1 MKQIYITPEGL
12 EKAKKELQ
20 ELVENKRPE
29 VIQKIEA
36 AKALGDLSENA
47 EYHEAKEQ
55 QGFIEGRIAE
65 LEYLIS
71 NAIVVQNNKSNDIV
85 DIGKTIKV
93 KSGRDAREF
102 IIVGANEADPIHGKI
117 SNESPLGEA
126 FLGRKVG
133 ETIEVHVPKGIVKY
147 QILEIY

>member
-12 EKAKKELQ
+12 EKAKKEHQ
-20 ELVENKRPE
+20 EFIEEKRPE
-29 VIQKIEA
+29 VIQKIES

-55 QGFIEGRIAE
+55 QGFIEGRIRE
-65 LEYLIS
+65 LEYLIH
-71 NAIVVQNNKSNDIV
+71 NATVVENNHSTDKIE
-85 DIGKTIKV
+85 IGKNVKV
-93 KSGRDAREF
+93 KNGKETKEF
-102 IIVGANEADPIHGKI
+102 TLVGANEADPVGGKI

-126 FLGRKVG
+126 LLGKKIG
-133 ETIEVHVPKGIVKY
+133 EKIEIQTPKGLVKY